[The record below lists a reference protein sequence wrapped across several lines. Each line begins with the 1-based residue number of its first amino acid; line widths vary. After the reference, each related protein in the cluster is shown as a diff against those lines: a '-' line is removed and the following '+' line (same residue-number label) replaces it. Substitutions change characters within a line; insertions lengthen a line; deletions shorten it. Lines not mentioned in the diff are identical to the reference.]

1 MYRTTLYLL
10 SAWPCY
16 WNGIVQ
22 HSIKQMGDN
31 MEGRI
36 VLLYFNCEDITG
48 QYDTIVVIQKIGHM
62 YVAHYC
68 DFEEVTTISP
78 TRRGLDVWLP
88 VMLRTMLANESGIV
102 PNVRFSHSELWEK
115 EA

>member
-1 MYRTTLYLL
+1 
-10 SAWPCY
+10 
-16 WNGIVQ
+16 
-22 HSIKQMGDN
+22 

-36 VLLYFNCEDITG
+36 VLLYFDCEDITG
-48 QYDTIVVIQKIGHM
+48 EYETIVVIQKIGHM

-102 PNVRFSHSELWEK
+102 PNVKFSRSELWEK
-115 EA
+115 EALYTATPLHKN